1 MKRLKAKF
9 LVIDD
14 SESILFL
21 LESIL
26 SSYFEVKLVSR
37 AKKALELI
45 DNSYDSVIIDL
56 MMPEMSGIEFI
67 KYFREKQELKHVPLI
82 VLTAKYNTEEEI
94 ARLFELGVNDYIQKP
109 FLSAELVARIK
120 THSKIKLLTE
130 DFIDANKK
138 LQYIATHD
146 ELTKV
151 FNRSAIFD
159 FLENE
164 ILRLKRSKSSLLAM
178 MYDIDHFKKI
188 NDSYGHQ
195 FGDYVLYQ
203 VIQFIKQ
210 IVREVDLI
218 GRYGGDEFLI
228 LLPETFM
235 KKGKEI
241 ANRILKEN

>member
-1 MKRLKAKF
+1 
-9 LVIDD
+9 
-14 SESILFL
+14 
-21 LESIL
+21 
-26 SSYFEVKLVSR
+26 
-37 AKKALELI
+37 
-45 DNSYDSVIIDL
+45 
-56 MMPEMSGIEFI
+56 MPEMSGIEFI
-67 KYFREKQELKHVPLI
+67 KYFREKQELKHIPLI

-120 THSKIKLLTE
+120 THSKIKILTE
-130 DFIDANKK
+130 NFIEANKK

-164 ILRLKRSKSSLLAM
+164 ILRLKRNKSILLAM
-178 MYDIDHFKKI
+178 MYDIDHFKNI
-188 NDSYGHQ
+188 NDTYGHQ
-195 FGDYVLYQ
+195 FGDFVLYQ

-228 LLPETFM
+228 LLPETEM
-235 KKGKEI
+235 KKGSEI
-241 ANRILKEN
+241 ANRIFKKINKEKFKYNDVAVKISISIGVSEYREDETMDEFIARVDNALYDAKNSGRNCVKIK